1 MGLDNPT
8 HIAILVVVLLL
19 VFGAKRIPEI
29 ARSLGSGMREFKDS
43 VSGATSSTPEAL
55 TPAPVAAP
63 APPPAAP
70 APAPSAA
77 QAPPAAPAPAPAP
90 APVAPAPAPAP
101 EPPAAEAPPVSA
113 SEPS

>member
-43 VSGATSSTPEAL
+43 VSGGSSSTPEAL
-55 TPAPVAAP
+55 TPP
-63 APPPAAP
+63 A
-70 APAPSAA
+70 
-77 QAPPAAPAPAPAP
+77 PAAPAPAPAAAQ
-90 APVAPAPAPAP
+90 APPSTPTPAPAPPVAAP
-101 EPPAAEAPPVSA
+101 EAPPVSA
-113 SEPS
+113 SEPG

>member
-43 VSGATSSTPEAL
+43 VSGGPSSTPEAL
-55 TPAPVAAP
+55 TPPAPVAAP
-63 APPPAAP
+63 APVAVPP
-70 APAPSAA
+70 AA
-77 QAPPAAPAPAPAP
+77 QAPPAASPVPAPAPAP
-90 APVAPAPAPAP
+90 PPAPAPA
-101 EPPAAEAPPVSA
+101 PPAAEAPPVSA

>member
-43 VSGATSSTPEAL
+43 VSGGSGSEPQAL
-55 TPAPVAAP
+55 T
-63 APPPAAP
+63 PPAAP
-70 APAPSAA
+70 AA
-77 QAPPAAPAPAPAP
+77 QPPPPPAAQQAAPVAAEPAKVPAPAPAP
-90 APVAPAPAPAP
+90 D
-101 EPPAAEAPPVSA
+101 SH
-113 SEPS
+113 